1 MFAQR
6 AEEGDGKMTEEARS
20 SVSEENAAEIGSDE
34 EIEREAEEI
43 VEDTEEITA
52 EAEEREKQKDE
63 KVSDERAAE
72 RKEGRE
78 ENPMRRVEIDKVV
91 INIGVGQS
99 GEKLKNAE
107 KILERITGQ
116 KPVET
121 LARRTIQPFGIKRG
135 EPIGCKVTL
144 RKERAVKFLR
154 EVFKIQNRIYES
166 QFDNFGNLSFG
177 IEEHTDLGIP
187 YDPAVGILGMDVSVS
202 LKRAGF
208 RIKYRRI
215 QRRKLPRKHMITREE
230 GIAFFMRE
238 FGVKVIEE

>member
-6 AEEGDGKMTEEARS
+6 AEEGDEKMTEEARS
-20 SVSEENAAEIGSDE
+20 SVSEENAAEIESDE

-52 EAEEREKQKDE
+52 EAEEREKQK
-63 KVSDERAAE
+63 VSDERAAE
-72 RKEGRE
+72 RKAGRE